1 MESRLPFLEC
11 KPCTVSFSLMLT
23 LGTGYR
29 GGMVAPILGGLLLMI
44 HRSVPV
50 YTSVVVFVMA
60 GICVLLLKEN
70 GATVGMERERITT
83 H

>member
-1 MESRLPFLEC
+1 
-11 KPCTVSFSLMLT
+11 
-23 LGTGYR
+23 
-29 GGMVAPILGGLLLMI
+29 MVAPILGGLLLMI